1 MRVRVVRAA
10 EPIVTPDAIPGSH
23 QPGDASVAA
32 LIAAVTETIE
42 GPEGWLGRC
51 LGPQTL
57 EATMRQVCSREIDL
71 LFPPIIPNTVSI
83 KYLDDNGTEQTVPA
97 GNYRM
102 IGNTILFND
111 SYSFPSVLCAP
122 DAIRIR
128 YEAGYNGAGD
138 GKTGAVPER
147 ARQAI
152 ILSVQELLR
161 VGRDDHELRSET
173 VEGIGSE
180 TYVDSDKIAAVVEKT
195 CDRLLSTLRCYIP

>member
-1 MRVRVVRAA
+1 MNIRVVVPP
-10 EPIVTPDAIPGSH
+10 EPIVTPAEVAGSH
-23 QPGDASVAA
+23 AADDAGVKKM
-32 LIAAVTETIE
+32 IAAVTEEID
-42 GPEGWLGRC
+42 GPGGWLGRC

-57 EATMRQVCSREIDL
+57 ELVGWFGCSRIKL
-71 LFPPIIPNTVSI
+71 PYPPAIRAVSIVTVS
-83 KYLDDNGTEQTVPA
+83 DNGAETTVDPST
-97 GNYRM
+97 YRFEDGE
-102 IGNTILFND
+102 IIVASGA
-111 SYSFPSVLCAP
+111 SWVSQPKH
-122 DAIRIR
+122 RIR
-128 YEAGYNGAGD
+128 YEAGYNGTGD